1 MEKFKDLL
9 IVLKWISFSKKMKFN
24 KKQKLKQNLMIVINS
39 LLDQLKDITKK

>member
-39 LLDQLKDITKK
+39 LLD